1 MLVDEFFVAKGGV
14 FAMTI
19 QAASL
24 FYGITIGVAILA
36 VLASF
41 FQRAGKTQR
50 FLLMLAFFV
59 LMLAIGRWM
68 YVNSDGL
75 SSILTARKIINFTGC
90 WFWFFIFLFI
100 AEYTRYRI
108 HRTTLIISVLLCTYN
123 SVITFL
129 LHIKGVFYTDYS
141 YELKGDLP
149 YFAKG
154 AYTVPAYPYFF
165 AEYAFLIS
173 ALMLIIIFMVKFHKV
188 RTQIN
193 VLTALMIAV
202 PSVAYI
208 VEFIM
213 KPEVSIVPIASAISV
228 ILMAITVKVSQ
239 AYDMETIV
247 KDIAVEAQDAVVIL
261 VSDSRYFIAANEKAF
276 SLLPELKSAVPWM
289 VLSDISERVAG
300 FFEKKDDEFAINQRI
315 YAPQFRNIEDN
326 KHPIDAL
333 WLLDVTERS
342 RHQQLMA
349 TYRQDLETEVS
360 IKTESLMKTEARL
373 AETLTQTVTALMS
386 MVDAKDRYTSGH
398 SFRVALYAKE
408 ISRRLG
414 KSKAEQDT
422 IYVTS
427 LLHDVGKIHVPDE
440 IINKPGKLTKDEF
453 EQMKLH
459 PITGYIM
466 LSSITSIPA
475 VLTGARW
482 HHERYDGRGY
492 PDGLLKD
499 DIPEIARIIAVA
511 DSYDAMSSRRSYR
524 AVLPQATVRREIE
537 ANRGAQ
543 FDPKIADVMLSMID
557 EDKYY
562 EMRQHDDDMIGE
574 VLILNDSSNKDRMY
588 DMMREDKKFSVR
600 EIWSI
605 SELYEIESSKYSRT
619 ALIIDMDSNPGIR
632 ISDIRERC
640 PMLSIICVT
649 GDHSFSAFQSCI
661 ENGADNCLIRPFLK
675 DSLIESVAV
684 ILHKSASH
692 LSWTKGNVSAWSL
705 GWM

>member
-1 MLVDEFFVAKGGV
+1 
-14 FAMTI
+14 MTI

-24 FYGITIGVAILA
+24 FYGITIGVA
-36 VLASF
+36 VLAILFSF

-50 FLLMLAFFV
+50 YLLMTAFLV
-59 LMLAIGRWM
+59 MMLALGRWM

-75 SSILTARKIINFTGC
+75 GSIIVARKVINFTGC
-90 WFWFFIFLFI
+90 WLWFFVFLFI
-100 AEYTRYRI
+100 AEYTRYRV
-108 HRTTLIISVLLCTYN
+108 HRVTLIVSVLLCTYN

-129 LHIKGVFYTDYS
+129 LNIKGVFYKDYS
-141 YELKGDLP
+141 YELRGGLP
-149 YFAKG
+149 YLAKG
-154 AYTVPAYPYFF
+154 SYAIPAYPYFI
-165 AEYAFLIS
+165 AEYLFLFLALFLIIVF
-173 ALMLIIIFMVKFHKV
+173 LVRFHKIRV
-188 RTQIN
+188 RIN
-193 VLTALMIAV
+193 VLTALMVAI
-202 PSVAYI
+202 PSIAYI
-208 VEFIM
+208 VEFIL
-213 KPEVSIVPIASAISV
+213 KPEVSLVPMASAVSV

-247 KDIAVEAQDAVVIL
+247 KDIAVEAQEAAVVL
-261 VSDSRYFIAANEKAF
+261 VSDSKYFIAANEMAF
-276 SLLPELKSAVPWM
+276 SLLPELSKAVPWM
-289 VLSDISERVAG
+289 VLSDISARLSGIFA
-300 FFEKKDDEFAINQRI
+300 KKDDEITINQRI
-315 YAPQFRNIEDN
+315 YSPQFRNIEAS

-333 WLLDVTERS
+333 WLLDVTERAK
-342 RHQQLMA
+342 HQQLMA
-349 TYRQDLETEVS
+349 TYRKDLETEVS
-360 IKTESLMKTEARL
+360 IKTESLTKTEERL

-414 KSKAEQDT
+414 KPKSEQDT

-440 IINKPGKLTKDEF
+440 IINKPGKLTKNEF
-453 EQMKLH
+453 ELMKLH

-482 HHERYDGRGY
+482 HHERYDGKGY
-492 PDGLLKD
+492 PDGLYKD

-543 FDPKIADVMLSMID
+543 FDPKIADVMLAMID

-562 EMRQHDDDMIGE
+562 EMRQHDDDMIGD
-574 VLILNDSSNKDRMY
+574 VLILNDSSRKDRIY
-588 DMMREDKKFSVR
+588 DMIKDDKKFSVR

-605 SELYEIESSKYSRT
+605 SELYELEASKLSKT
-619 ALIIDMDSNPGIR
+619 ALVIDMDSNPGIR
-632 ISDIRERC
+632 IDFIREKC

-649 GDHSFSAFQSCI
+649 NDHSFSTFQNCI
-661 ENGADNCLIRPFLK
+661 ESGADNCLIRPFLK
-675 DSLIESVAV
+675 ESLIESVAV

>member
-1 MLVDEFFVAKGGV
+1 MSILW
-14 FAMTI
+14 
-19 QAASL
+19 ASF
-24 FYGITIGVAILA
+24 FYGITIGAGIIA

-50 FLLMLAFFV
+50 YLIMSAFLVLLLA
-59 LMLAIGRWM
+59 MGRWL

-75 SSILTARKIINFTGC
+75 SSILVARKIINFTGC
-90 WFWFFIFLFI
+90 WLWFFIFLFI

-108 HRTTLIISVLLCTYN
+108 HRTTLVVSICLCTFN

-129 LHIKGVFYTDYS
+129 LHIKGVFYKDYA
-141 YELKGDLP
+141 YTIRGELP
-149 YFAKG
+149 YFEKASY
-154 AYTVPAYPYFF
+154 AIPAYPYFA
-165 AEYAFLIS
+165 AEFLFLFSALFLI
-173 ALMLIIIFMVKFHKV
+173 IVFMVKFH
-188 RTQIN
+188 RIRMQIN
-193 VLTALMIAV
+193 VLTVLVIAI
-202 PSVAYI
+202 PSVAYV
-208 VEFIM
+208 VEFVL
-213 KPEVSIVPIASAISV
+213 KPEVSMVPLASAVSV
-228 ILMAITVKVSQ
+228 ILMAVTVRVSR

-247 KDIAVEAQDAVVIL
+247 KDIAIDSQDAAVIL

-276 SLLPELKSAVPWM
+276 ELLPELSDAVPWM
-289 VLSDISERVAG
+289 VLSDISERISG
-300 FFEKKDDEFAINQRI
+300 FFSKKDDEITIDQRI
-315 YAPQFRNIEDN
+315 YAPQFRNVEKN

-333 WLLDVTERS
+333 WLLDVTEKAK
-342 RHQQLMA
+342 HQQLMA
-349 TYRQDLETEVS
+349 TYRKDLETEVA
-360 IKTESLMKTEARL
+360 IKTESLVKTEERL

-414 KSKAEQDT
+414 KTKAEQDT

-427 LLHDVGKIHVPDE
+427 LLHDVGKIHVPDD
-440 IINKPGKLTKDEF
+440 IINKPGKLTKEEF
-453 EQMKLH
+453 ELMKLH

-492 PDGLLKD
+492 PDGLSGE

-543 FDPKIADVMLSMID
+543 FDPKIAEVMLDMID
-557 EDKYY
+557 EDRYY
-562 EMRQHDDDMIGE
+562 DMRQHDDDMIGD
-574 VLILNDSSNKDRMY
+574 VLVLNDSSSKDRIS
-588 DMMREDKKFSVR
+588 DMMRDDKKFSVR

-605 SELYEIESSKYSRT
+605 AELYELEPSKLSKT
-619 ALIIDMDSNPGIR
+619 ALIIDIDNNPGLR
-632 ISDIRERC
+632 IDDIRKKC
-640 PMLSIICVT
+640 PMLPIICVT
-649 GDHSFSAFQSCI
+649 SLHSFSFFKECI
-661 ENGADNCLIRPFLK
+661 DNGADNCLVRPFMK
-675 DSLIESVAV
+675 DSLVESVAV

>member
-1 MLVDEFFVAKGGV
+1 MSILW
-14 FAMTI
+14 
-19 QAASL
+19 ASF
-24 FYGITIGVAILA
+24 FYGITIGAGIIA

-50 FLLMLAFFV
+50 YLIMSAFLVLLLA
-59 LMLAIGRWM
+59 MGRWL

-75 SSILTARKIINFTGC
+75 SSILVARKIINFTGC
-90 WFWFFIFLFI
+90 WLWFFIFLFI

-108 HRTTLIISVLLCTYN
+108 HRTTLVVSICLCTFN

-129 LHIKGVFYTDYS
+129 LHIKGVFYKDYA
-141 YELKGDLP
+141 YTIRGELP
-149 YFAKG
+149 YFEKASY
-154 AYTVPAYPYFF
+154 AIPAYPYFA
-165 AEYAFLIS
+165 AEFLFLFSALFLI
-173 ALMLIIIFMVKFHKV
+173 IVFMVKFH
-188 RTQIN
+188 RIRMQIN
-193 VLTALMIAV
+193 VLTVLVIAI
-202 PSVAYI
+202 PSAAYV
-208 VEFIM
+208 VEFVL
-213 KPEVSIVPIASAISV
+213 KPEVSMVPLASAVSV
-228 ILMAITVKVSQ
+228 ILMAVTVRVSQ

-247 KDIAVEAQDAVVIL
+247 KDIAVESQDAAVIL

-276 SLLPELKSAVPWM
+276 SLLPELKQAVPWM
-289 VLSDISERVAG
+289 VLSDISERLSG
-300 FFEKKDDEFAINQRI
+300 LFSKKDDEITIDQRI
-315 YAPQFRNIEDN
+315 YAPQFRNVEKN
-326 KHPIDAL
+326 RHPIDAL
-333 WLLDVTERS
+333 WLLDVTERAK
-342 RHQQLMA
+342 HQQLMA
-349 TYRQDLETEVS
+349 TYRKDLETEVA
-360 IKTESLMKTEARL
+360 IKTESLVKTEERL

-427 LLHDVGKIHVPDE
+427 LLHDVGKIHVPDD
-440 IINKPGKLTKDEF
+440 IINKPGKLTKEEF
-453 EQMKLH
+453 ELMKLH

-492 PDGLLKD
+492 PDGLSGE

-543 FDPKIADVMLSMID
+543 FDPKIAEVMLDMID
-557 EDKYY
+557 EDRYY
-562 EMRQHDDDMIGE
+562 DMRQHDDDMIGD
-574 VLILNDSSNKDRMY
+574 VLILNDSSSRDRIS
-588 DMMREDKKFSVR
+588 DMMRDDKKFSVR

-605 SELYEIESSKYSRT
+605 AELYELEPSKLSKT
-619 ALIIDMDSNPGIR
+619 ALIIDIDNNPGLR
-632 ISDIRERC
+632 IDDIRKKC
-640 PMLSIICVT
+640 PMLPIICVT
-649 GDHSFSAFQSCI
+649 SLHSFSIFKECI
-661 ENGADNCLIRPFLK
+661 DNGADNCLVRPFMK
-675 DSLIESVAV
+675 DSLVESVAV

>member
-1 MLVDEFFVAKGGV
+1 
-14 FAMTI
+14 MTLMG
-19 QAASL
+19 ASL
-24 FYGITIGVAILA
+24 FYGATIGAALVA

-50 FLLMLAFFV
+50 YLIMSAFLV

-75 SSILTARKIINFTGC
+75 SSILVARKIINFTGC
-90 WFWFFIFLFI
+90 WLWFFIFLFI

-108 HRTTLIISVLLCTYN
+108 HKTTLVFSICLCTFN
-123 SVITFL
+123 SVVTFL
-129 LHIKGVFYTDYS
+129 LHIKGVFYKDYA
-141 YELKGDLP
+141 YTIRGNLP
-149 YFAKG
+149 YFEKAS
-154 AYTVPAYPYFF
+154 YCIPAYPYFV
-165 AEYAFLIS
+165 AEFVFLFSALFLII
-173 ALMLIIIFMVKFHKV
+173 LFMVRFHKI
-188 RTQIN
+188 RMQIN
-193 VLTALMIAV
+193 VLTALVIAI
-202 PSVAYI
+202 PSAAYI
-208 VEFIM
+208 VEFIV
-213 KPEVSIVPIASAISV
+213 KPEVSSVPLASAISV
-228 ILMAITVKVSQ
+228 ILMAVTVRVSQ

-247 KDIAVEAQDAVVIL
+247 KDIAVESQDSAVIL
-261 VSDSRYFIAANEKAF
+261 VSDSRYFIAANETAF
-276 SLLPELKSAVPWM
+276 SLLPELQKAVPWM
-289 VLSDISERVAG
+289 VLSDISERLAG
-300 FFEKKDDEFAINQRI
+300 FFARKDDEITINQRI
-315 YAPQFRNIEDN
+315 YAPQFRNVEKN
-326 KHPIDAL
+326 RHPIDAL
-333 WLLDVTERS
+333 WLLDVTERAK
-342 RHQQLMA
+342 HQQLMA
-349 TYRQDLETEVS
+349 TYRKDLETEVS
-360 IKTESLMKTEARL
+360 IKTESLVKTEERL

-414 KSKAEQDT
+414 KSKAEQDA

-427 LLHDVGKIHVPDE
+427 LLHDVGKIHVPDN
-440 IINKPGKLTKDEF
+440 IINKPGKLSKEEF
-453 EQMKLH
+453 ELMKLH

-492 PDGLLKD
+492 PDGLSGE

-543 FDPKIADVMLSMID
+543 FDPKIADVMLEMID

-562 EMRQHDDDMIGE
+562 DMRQHDDDMIGDI
-574 VLILNDSSNKDRMY
+574 LILNDSSGKERIS
-588 DMMREDKKFSVR
+588 DMMRGDKKFAVR

-605 SELYEIESSKYSRT
+605 AELYELEPSKLSKT
-619 ALIIDMDSNPGIR
+619 ALIIDMDSNPGLR
-632 ISDIRERC
+632 IEDIRKKC
-640 PMLSIICVT
+640 PTLSIICVT
-649 GDHSFSAFQSCI
+649 SERSFAVFKDCI
-661 ENGADNCLIRPFLK
+661 DKGADNCLVRPFLK
-675 DSLIESVAV
+675 DSLVESVAV